1 MQVKQQTE
9 KGSSFFLSAVLC
21 ERRRK
26 FKKSQRKARRQKGEI
41 TGRRDDRMTKRQK
54 GKLSGG
60 RVRRK
65 KNEET
70 AREMPG
76 ECGSRKTKKRERAEI
91 RGIKT
96 ESAWRG

>member
-1 MQVKQQTE
+1 
-9 KGSSFFLSAVLC
+9 
-21 ERRRK
+21 
-26 FKKSQRKARRQKGEI
+26 
-41 TGRRDDRMTKRQK
+41 MTKRQK

-76 ECGSRKTKKRERAEI
+76 ECGSRKTKKGERAEI

-96 ESAWRG
+96 ESTGGDKNLQKKGRRD